1 MDTDYLLQTQHSSE
15 TNVVQD
21 SASSSDSSSS
31 NTDLYGKY
39 AIDEDAYF
47 SQYSMM
53 IMTKKS
59 RVRMSHGIT
68 DLNKIRF

>member
-1 MDTDYLLQTQHSSE
+1 M
-15 TNVVQD
+15 QD

-31 NTDLYGKY
+31 DTELYGKY

-47 SQYSMM
+47 SQYSMI

-59 RVRMSHGIT
+59 WVRMSHGIT
-68 DLNKIRF
+68 DLDKIQF